1 VKKISN
7 QDNFHWTSVSAIINL
22 HRLTVHQLIK
32 TISILKKSLLFFV
45 IRIEEAQISR
55 CYYKIIEKQKIRYRI
70 LKNFNKYLFN
80 INQIN
85 ILTHI
90 FTIACMKHIHL
101 LSKAKICKKLT
112 QNNCKFI
119 INFLS
124 KPKICLNQNLL
135 NSKTCHQKQ
144 RNVFRPK

>member
-1 VKKISN
+1 MYKVQDLNNYKPKFHSLRIKSYLTLILVKKISN

-22 HRLTVHQLIK
+22 QRLTVHQLIK
-32 TISILKKSLLFFV
+32 IIWILKKILLFFI

-70 LKNFNKYLFN
+70 LKNFKKYLFS

-101 LSKAKICKKLT
+101 LSKAKICKK
-112 QNNCKFI
+112 
-119 INFLS
+119 
-124 KPKICLNQNLL
+124 
-135 NSKTCHQKQ
+135 
-144 RNVFRPK
+144 

>member
-1 VKKISN
+1 MINNKIMYKVQDLNNYKPKFHSLRIKSYLTLILVKKISN

-22 HRLTVHQLIK
+22 QRLTVHQLIK
-32 TISILKKSLLFFV
+32 IIWILKKILLFFI

-70 LKNFNKYLFN
+70 LKNFKKYLFS

-85 ILTHI
+85 ILTRI

-101 LSKAKICKKLT
+101 LSKAKICKK
-112 QNNCKFI
+112 
-119 INFLS
+119 
-124 KPKICLNQNLL
+124 
-135 NSKTCHQKQ
+135 
-144 RNVFRPK
+144 